1 MLRFL
6 KTKKEVKTKVFT
18 QTQKLN
24 LVRISLKKHGK
35 FSAELHLE
43 RSFH

>member
-6 KTKKEVKTKVFT
+6 KTKKEVKTEVFT

-24 LVRISLKKHGK
+24 LVRISLKKTWQVL
-35 FSAELHLE
+35 S
-43 RSFH
+43 